1 MATIK
6 TLSGG
11 TVGESQVDDAT
22 FNFGERM
29 NPVVLREA
37 VIMYEA
43 NKRQGTVNTLSRRFV
58 SGSGKKI
65 SKQKHTGNARHGDRK
80 APLFRGGGVAHGPH
94 PRDHS
99 FAMPRKALKRA
110 LQIALNGKL
119 RDGQVSTWQDAD
131 FTSPST
137 KGAFNALSA
146 LEAAGSALVVA
157 PGAVDANL
165 LLSVRNLP
173 RVKALP
179 AGEISAYDVAFHRSL
194 VLLDGALDALVA
206 RVTPSAAASE
216 KASSG
221 GQEGGE

>member
-6 TLSGG
+6 TFSGG

-29 NPVVLREA
+29 NPVVLRDA

-99 FAMPRKALKRA
+99 YAMPRKSLKRA
-110 LQIALNGKL
+110 LQIALAGKL
-119 RDGQVSTWQDAD
+119 RDGQVSHWQGASLA
-131 FTSPST
+131 SPST
-137 KGAFNALSA
+137 KEAVNALTA
-146 LEAAGSALVVA
+146 LDAAGSALVVSA
-157 PGAVDANL
+157 GPVDTNIR
-165 LLSVRNLP
+165 LSVRNLK
-173 RVKALP
+173 RVRALP
-179 AGEISAYDVAFHRSL
+179 AAEISAYDVVFHRNL
-194 VLLDGALDALVA
+194 VLLDGAMDALVERISYA
-206 RVTPSAAASE
+206 DSKQPAAAAASE
-216 KASSG
+216 G
-221 GQEGGE
+221 DE